1 MTFYFLNT
9 VMSSQTPVIQT
20 GSANLIAV
28 ISSTLIIVCAISSI
42 VFLVIGYACGW
53 FGHKGKQSHASKTT
67 SDPAKKS
74 ASRNEQ
80 SQLSQ
85 SPGPLYEELQPKST
99 LEFQDLVELEKNVA
113 YGPIA
118 K

>member
-1 MTFYFLNT
+1 
-9 VMSSQTPVIQT
+9 MSSQTPVIQT
-20 GSANLIAV
+20 VTANLTAV
-28 ISSTLIIVCAISSI
+28 FSSIIIIVCAVSSI
-42 VFLVIGYACGW
+42 VFLSVGYTCDW
-53 FGHKGKQSHASKTT
+53 FGHKHKQSRSKAT

-74 ASRNEQ
+74 ASHSEQ

-85 SPGPLYEELQPKST
+85 SPGPLYEELQLKST
-99 LEFQDLVELEKNVA
+99 LEFQDLVELEENVA